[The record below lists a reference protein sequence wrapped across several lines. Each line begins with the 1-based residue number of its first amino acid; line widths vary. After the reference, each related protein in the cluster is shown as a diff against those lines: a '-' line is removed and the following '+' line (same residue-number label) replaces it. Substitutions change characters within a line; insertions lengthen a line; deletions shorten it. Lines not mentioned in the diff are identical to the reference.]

1 MTYGRFHHLFS
12 PLLIEFPKTLLIS
25 TTGVEPMKVMK
36 VCGWRD
42 LKTMARY
49 VRLAGI
55 DEKGVTD
62 NLNFL
67 PSEESIS
74 RNVVSLFGHRKK

>member
-1 MTYGRFHHLFS
+1 MFCGIPPIKFHTLRACFATQ
-12 PLLIEFPKTLLIS
+12 LLGD
-25 TTGVEPMKVMK
+25 GVEPMKVMK

-42 LKTMARY
+42 MKTMARY

-62 NLNFL
+62 NLHIL
-67 PSEESIS
+67 PAEHSVGA
-74 RNVVSLFGHRKK
+74 NVVSLFGKNSS